1 MKANTNVTIYAK
13 TIDKV
18 GRISS
23 VYNTSGSTTGVANNV
38 SLTSNVPAGSWINGD
53 VTVTLSHSDIPTGY
67 VIQYKMGE
75 GEWTEGTSVVVTEN
89 NTTVLGRLYN
99 VTLGDEIA
107 SNSVTVSNIDK
118 EDPTAPT
125 GITSSVT
132 TNSITVTATGGTD
145 SPSGVAGYQYSKDNS
160 NWSATVASGTSYSF
174 SSLSAATS
182 YTIYVR
188 TVDKVGRISSNYS
201 KSIQT
206 SSIKVTGITLANK
219 TLTKTSTT
227 NPTVTITPT
236 ITPSNATN
244 QTLTWT
250 SSNTSVA
257 TVSSSG
263 VVTYAGVGTTIITAT
278 AKDGSGV
285 KGTCTVTCSQTKT
298 DTLEVSVSGWGAGDA
313 HSDTKSLSLNLTGVS
328 SLQFDF
334 YTYSGYANHIDCYVY
349 LESRR
354 NNSI

>member
-1 MKANTNVTIYAK
+1 MEKSTNE
-13 TIDKV
+13 
-18 GRISS
+18 
-23 VYNTSGSTTGVANNV
+23 
-38 SLTSNVPAGSWINGD
+38 WINGD

-67 VIQYKMGE
+67 MLQYKVGD
-75 GEWTEGTSVVVTEN
+75 GTWTEGTTATVTIN

-201 KSIQT
+201 KSMQT

-244 QTLTWT
+244 KGVTWS
-250 SSNTSVA
+250 SSNTGVA

-263 VVTYAGVGTTIITAT
+263 VVTWKKIGTATITAT

-285 KGTCTVTCSQTKT
+285 KGTCTVSCRTQ
-298 DTLEVSVSGWGAGDA
+298 DTNTYSLELSKNYTSSTAGWKYSTRDVTI
-313 HSDTKSLSLNLTGVS
+313 DVTGVS
-328 SLQFDF
+328 KVQFQAKYWD
-334 YTYSGYANHIDCYVY
+334 SGRGLEEGKVQLLKNSVSFVEKNITRQQLYYVFV
-349 LESRR
+349 
-354 NNSI
+354 